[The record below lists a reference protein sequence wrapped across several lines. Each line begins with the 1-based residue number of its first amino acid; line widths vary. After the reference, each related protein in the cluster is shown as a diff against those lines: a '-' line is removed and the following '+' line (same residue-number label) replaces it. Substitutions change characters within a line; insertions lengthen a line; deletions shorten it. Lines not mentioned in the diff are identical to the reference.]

1 MIMLARILSLAAGG
15 GAAELRRLRAR
26 VVTGAV
32 ALTALLIA
40 FGFCVGG
47 LFLWLALHIESW
59 QAALLAA
66 LVALVVAGIA
76 LMAGRSSARR
86 PAPRETD
93 IAAQVEAIM
102 AQIVKDGEERPM
114 TTVATAL
121 AAGLVLGR
129 ILSR

>member
-1 MIMLARILSLAAGG
+1 MLARILSLAAGS

-26 VVTGAV
+26 VVAGAV
-32 ALTALLIA
+32 ALSALLVA
-40 FGFCVGG
+40 FGFGVVG
-47 LFLWLALHIESW
+47 LFLWLTLHMEGW

-76 LMAGRSSARR
+76 LLAGRSSARK
-86 PAPRETD
+86 PAPREVD

-102 AQIVKDGEERPM
+102 AQITKDGEEKPM

-121 AAGLVLGR
+121 AAGIVLGR